1 MRCGQGGAGLA
12 LALIPAVILALMAA
26 SAPARAAAPRD
37 KPVTAAA
44 TIRACT
50 GKALPEYQKGACLDD
65 AAKALRER
73 LGTLVERKL
82 AAIAAVATRPPSP
95 GSLAGRDDSENWR
108 KAFLA
113 AQGAWEEYFRRHCD
127 SLYDFDYH
135 GGSAAGQLASSCKIR
150 LLAARIDEL
159 QE

>member
-1 MRCGQGGAGLA
+1 MRPGLCAAGLA
-12 LALIPAVILALMAA
+12 LAL
-26 SAPARAAAPRD
+26 AAAP
-37 KPVTAAA
+37 AAA
-44 TIRACT
+44 APKAASSDRPASPAAAIRACT
-50 GKALPEYQKGACLDD
+50 GKDLPEYRKGACLDD
-65 AAKALRER
+65 AVKTLRER

-82 AAIAAVATRPPSP
+82 ATIAAVATRAPSP
-95 GSLAGRDDSENWR
+95 GSLAGREDAENWR

-159 QE
+159 HD